1 MRVLFRLVRIRLQCS
16 CLRANLS
23 KSWKLHPSQHLHVSN
38 ALITIAGCQ
47 SFFGTDTNP
56 YFVAGAKEDGPV
68 MIVPLPSAHK
78 IVILENVWR
87 QIHANV
93 ISGKMSGA
101 TVVSEAAFHYSRN
114 PTEIRNL
121 LATQDTTAAPRSAFK
136 LRASGST
143 LTRFQTQ
150 RILCL

>member
-1 MRVLFRLVRIRLQCS
+1 
-16 CLRANLS
+16 
-23 KSWKLHPSQHLHVSN
+23 
-38 ALITIAGCQ
+38 
-47 SFFGTDTNP
+47 
-56 YFVAGAKEDGPV
+56 VAGAKEDGPV

-121 LATQDTTAAPRSAFK
+121 LATQDTTAAPRYAFK